1 MVGIKKLKAFD
12 KEKTSADAHCQ
23 QLTLQMN
30 VLIKK
35 MSEKLLD
42 LTLEDFLELRNAPV
56 KKYEELSK
64 EGIIA

>member
-1 MVGIKKLKAFD
+1 
-12 KEKTSADAHCQ
+12 
-23 QLTLQMN
+23 MN

-42 LTLEDFLELRNAPV
+42 LTLEDFLELRNASV

-64 EGIIA
+64 ESIIA